1 MKSMTGYGYSEY
13 QDDKIDIV
21 TELKSYNNRYL
32 DLYINLPPFF
42 SSLEPALRNFLSS
55 RIERGKVELYVRV
68 KEIEEDSTVSIDKGV
83 AQAGI
88 EALKQLA
95 GIAGIN
101 DTINLSHLLGME
113 GIIKKTRNRDADF
126 FWKILE
132 PLLEKTYLQF
142 DESRTK
148 EAVRTREDIERQIE
162 IISGAV
168 DVAEKY
174 SSSMEDD
181 IKKNLKERFEQLLGD
196 RADENRIYAET
207 AVMLV
212 KFSINEEIVRL
223 RSHIEG
229 FKAEIS
235 SNSPQ
240 IGKKLDF
247 ICQELNREINTIGSK
262 SFRVEVNQSVIDARD
277 ALEKIREQVRNI
289 A

>member
-13 QDDKIDIV
+13 QDEKIDIV

-42 SSLEPALRNFLSS
+42 SSLEPVLRNFLSS

-83 AQAGI
+83 ALAGI
-88 EALKQLA
+88 DALKQLA
-95 GIAGIN
+95 SIAGIN
-101 DTINLSHLLGME
+101 ETINLSHLLRME
-113 GIIKKTRNRDADF
+113 GIIKKTRNRDADY
-126 FWKILE
+126 FWKILQ
-132 PLLEKTYLQF
+132 PLLEKTFLQF
-142 DESRTK
+142 DESRTI
-148 EAVRTREDIERQIE
+148 EAVRTGEDIERQIE

-168 DVAEKY
+168 GTAEKFAL
-174 SSSMEDD
+174 SMEDD

-196 RADENRIYAET
+196 MADENRIYTET

-212 KFSINEEIVRL
+212 RFSINEEIVRL
-223 RSHIEG
+223 KSHIEG

-235 SNSPQ
+235 SDSPQ

-247 ICQELNREINTIGSK
+247 ICQEINREINTIGSK
-262 SFRVEVNQSVIDARD
+262 SFKVEVNQAVIDARD